1 MKHVFMPLVVTCVC
15 FCGVVHAED
24 FFKDITDKNFR
35 DKVSVWE
42 LDNYHF
48 YEPQPDDLWKTC
60 TQAAKEGNN
69 ITFDQCKLKEFKKK
83 ADLDIKYYQIGF
95 DSTMPIKPEWL
106 DTVIQEVFNQEGF
119 SYFTIY
125 YTLSHIQHVGNTKSE
140 KDLDYKICQN
150 EKKSKKNNCVHKLS
164 ARILA
169 YNDPNAL
176 RNGVIH
182 DAGQKDGGLFMF
194 YDIYTSI
201 GAQKIEETNYLW
213 IEDYTKQAWEIAQK
227 VDPSKNNPKV
237 KYNIERHSKSIL
249 AEHDNDPVDF
259 SKEFQQCKKR
269 FTDQNNGRFSE
280 QDECYCNC
288 VQAQVN
294 KNVEKLDNPNKKV
307 IDIIETSYGHCDWL
321 NSTMTNHHNQEI
333 ADLLKHDKLSKYDEC
348 RLGIYMKYTTPP
360 VQKGSVNI
368 CNVADII
375 SHIVEC
381 SSTISKK

>member
-1 MKHVFMPLVVTCVC
+1 MRNIFMSLFIGCLC
-15 FCGVVHAED
+15 CCNLAYAES

-35 DKVSVWE
+35 EKVSVWE

-48 YEPQPDDLWKTC
+48 YEPQPDDMWKTC

-69 ITFDQCKLKEFKKK
+69 VTFDQCKLKEFKQKS
-83 ADLDIKYYQIGF
+83 DLGIKYYQIGF
-95 DSTMPIKPEWL
+95 DSTMPIKAEWL
-106 DTVIQEVFNQEGF
+106 DTVIQEVFNQEGL

-125 YTLSHIQHVGNTKSE
+125 RTLSNIHNVGDPKSE
-140 KDLDYKICQN
+140 KKADYKICQN

-201 GAQKIEETNYLW
+201 GVQKVEETNYLW
-213 IEDYTKQAWEIAQK
+213 IDDYTKQAWEVAQK

-237 KYNIERHSKSIL
+237 KYNIERHSESIL
-249 AEHDNDPVDF
+249 AEHDKEPVDF
-259 SKEFQQCKKR
+259 SNEFKQCKKR
-269 FTDQNNGRFSE
+269 FMDQNNGRFSE

-288 VQAQVN
+288 VQDLVN
-294 KNVEKLDNPNKKV
+294 EKVKKLDNPNKLV
-307 IDIIETSYGHCDWL
+307 IDIIETSYGHCDWR
-321 NSTMTNHHNQEI
+321 NSTMVNHHNKEL
-333 ADLLKHDKLSKYDEC
+333 ADLLNKDQLSKYDEC
-348 RLGIYMKYTTPP
+348 RLEIYMKYTTPP
-360 VQKGSVNI
+360 VKEGSINI
-368 CNVADII
+368 CNVKDVT
-375 SHIVEC
+375 SHMMEC
-381 SSTISKK
+381 SSIIFKK